1 MAAIVVGLEK
11 HHAIAEQ
18 LGMAF
23 VTGRPAVGQFSKLI
37 SIAVEGRRRWI
48 SGRIGRLSLPVPNKP
63 LYSGIWPAVSLSP
76 NGYCRWTDLTVHRLS
91 NNVTRLGS
99 FPFNCSICS

>member
-63 LYSGIWPAVSLSP
+63 LYSGMYNKRRTLLPTTKHNAYQPV
-76 NGYCRWTDLTVHRLS
+76 
-91 NNVTRLGS
+91 
-99 FPFNCSICS
+99 